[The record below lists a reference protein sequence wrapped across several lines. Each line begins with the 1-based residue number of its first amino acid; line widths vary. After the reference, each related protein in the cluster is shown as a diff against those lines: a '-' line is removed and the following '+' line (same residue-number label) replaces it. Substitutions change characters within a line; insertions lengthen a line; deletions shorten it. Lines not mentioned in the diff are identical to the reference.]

1 MVHSAVS
8 CRNQNT
14 IKRSLFSF
22 LTVDTLSTW
31 RLLKL
36 ETHNAFMNMAIDEAI
51 LTARIEGHV
60 ADTLR
65 FYRWE
70 PSAVSVG
77 KFQSVENEVQMEN
90 CKQLGVDIV
99 RRITGGGT
107 VYHDA
112 EDEITYSL
120 VASKESLK
128 AEEIADVYER
138 IYTGLTRALN
148 MLGVAADFNEGS
160 SKACPNLTVKG
171 RKISGSAQCHRR
183 GVVLQHGTILT
194 NVNLEKMFTYLRVPW
209 AESCM
214 QVVNVARL
222 KITSLYDELGKSV
235 SRTELI
241 RALREGFGQ
250 ALDVK
255 IVSGELTPHE
265 RELAEKLCERKYVA
279 TDWSLH
285 GRTGN

>member
-1 MVHSAVS
+1 
-8 CRNQNT
+8 
-14 IKRSLFSF
+14 
-22 LTVDTLSTW
+22 
-31 RLLKL
+31 LLKL
-36 ETHNAFMNMAIDEAI
+36 ETHNAFINMAIDEAI
-51 LTARIEGHV
+51 LTARIEGRV
-60 ADTLR
+60 PDTLR
-65 FYRWE
+65 FFRWK
-70 PSAVSVG
+70 PSAVSIG
-77 KFQSVENEVQMEN
+77 RFQTIENEVQMEN
-90 CKQLGVDIV
+90 CKRRGIDVV

-128 AEEIADVYER
+128 AGDIADVYER
-138 IYTGLTRALN
+138 VYTGLTSALN

-171 RKISGSAQCHRR
+171 RKISGSAQCHSR
-183 GVVLQHGTILT
+183 GVVLQHGTILAK
-194 NVNLEKMFTYLRVPW
+194 VNLEKMFTYLRVPW

-222 KITSLYDELGKSV
+222 KITSLYDELGKDV
-235 SRTELI
+235 SRIELI
-241 RALREGFGQ
+241 RALREGFGR

-255 IVSGELTPHE
+255 IISGELTPHE
-265 RELAEKLCERKYVA
+265 RELAGKLCDQKYV
-279 TDWSLH
+279 TMDWSLH